1 MWVENARSQSD
12 GGEAKVAIVFG
23 VNLTIKGAFA
33 MLDAKF
39 TKVSNASP
47 RYQELQLFY
56 WL

>member
-39 TKVSNASP
+39 IKVSNASP